1 VNKVLNYYLFAI
13 VVIYTNCHQ
22 KDKINLSNLF
32 ITFKVDSIKI
42 YDARNI
48 SKNIFMF
55 SPLGRKDKIWT
66 FKTEIPYELNLITGE
81 WTPLDM
87 KFGKGF
93 LNQVREEGIWKDDY
107 TGETYISCFREGL
120 VRYYPKKDTF
130 DFLEIHPV
138 TAFYSRKNNIVLG
151 TANGL
156 YFLNRI
162 ENKISVAKNFP
173 LDIWVNTIQEA
184 GNDTLFI
191 NYRYYYHITSN
202 TFGEKNTD
210 KSTLEKNTNYNDIS
224 VEIKSKLPDFGGGF
238 REIKSDSISWYYRK
252 GELFYS
258 INKIVFYKFT
268 LFPQELIRHVLEDK
282 DYLYIMF
289 NEQFVIFNKEYI
301 VKNSIIHDVS
311 NYQELR
317 KELMQINNSLDQ
329 NKMSFDKYLENTVA
343 LYNDEKYSC
352 YPDLQNLLEN
362 IPKRFEYYNY
372 EQRIDNLNSI
382 LNNDTIP
389 IMFKYNILKG
399 LCIKYTTSAKLD
411 SAMIYFNMIKELC
424 LSCKDYCIDYSYPC
438 VVIAYNQLDSFRNV
452 NASTDKL
459 IFFEAKAR
467 EQMIH
472 CSCWFGDSWINY
484 AIVEEKYQ
492 EILTHHPN
500 SEFADDA
507 EYWMINHE
515 NNDDGEVEYTVVE
528 ISKIRKF
535 VNKYPNSE
543 FIPELLMKIAYS
555 HSNVYTD
562 NIDDR
567 IKNLD
572 KGIEDLRS
580 LKNNY
585 QLDSL
590 LVARVE
596 QNIEQF
602 EQNKNK
608 LIYTLTLV
616 PLKIVN
622 KMDEYI
628 EIEITISNN
637 SSTPK
642 TLELYK
648 NECYVTF
655 GIFPDKKVKFT
666 PLEKVDSM
674 MKNFTILRGKPLKQ
688 KIKLNSLVRH
698 WDGGK
703 LGKFS
708 FENEGLYSLS
718 CYSTENR
725 LSSDQVKIYI
735 EK

>member
-1 VNKVLNYYLFAI
+1 
-13 VVIYTNCHQ
+13 
-22 KDKINLSNLF
+22 
-32 ITFKVDSIKI
+32 
-42 YDARNI
+42 
-48 SKNIFMF
+48 MF